1 MNPLHFRNIPHDHG
15 LLRSHNKT
23 PLVRAPSVCLFRRI
37 GRTIAF
43 NVYAVAV
50 IYLRFA
56 VLTLAIYLVAHWYFA
71 EFEMVQRDQ
80 EAGAASLTQPSSAP
94 LTTTPTPAL
103 HGGELWSDIEF
114 IYY

>member
-1 MNPLHFRNIPHDHG
+1 MTMDCFDHI
-15 LLRSHNKT
+15 NKT
-23 PLVRAPSVCLFRRI
+23 PLVRAPSVYLFRRI

-56 VLTLAIYLVAHWYFA
+56 VLTLIIYLVAHWYFA

-80 EAGAASLTQPSSAP
+80 EAGAAGLTQPVTPSSAP
-94 LTTTPTPAL
+94 LTTTPTAL
-103 HGGELWSDIEF
+103 HGGEL
-114 IYY
+114 